1 MILQD
6 KERAQNAEKDL
17 LIKCDQKIRD
27 LTFKL
32 HGQSTLKSQL
42 SHSGAQ
48 NDDTNFVIDQIM
60 PQVNFFYI
68 NTVFEIYIRNAILT
82 NF

>member
-17 LIKCDQKIRD
+17 LIKCEQKVRD

-32 HGQSTLKSQL
+32 YGQSTLKSQL

-68 NTVFEIYIRNAILT
+68 NKFFKTYNREMLFS
-82 NF
+82 